1 MITKRL
7 SSNVDSIL
15 SEHFPTSH
23 YAFSIV
29 NDTIITKEVY

>member
-1 MITKRL
+1 MITKQF
-7 SSNVDSIL
+7 SFKADSIL

-23 YAFSIV
+23 YAFSTV